1 MWYYERHKFVSGDS
15 GRQSFWVSD
24 GRVGGTLWR
33 VSEKER
39 RRCKTCTRP
48 WYPSISQ
55 AKGQGIQT
63 TTMGE
68 IPLYADV
75 LLFGELIDISSYF
88 NAGKWQKIQDI
99 RGG

>member
-1 MWYYERHKFVSGDS
+1 MR
-15 GRQSFWVSD
+15 
-24 GRVGGTLWR
+24 
-33 VSEKER
+33 
-39 RRCKTCTRP
+39 TRP

-68 IPLYADV
+68 ILLYADV
-75 LLFGELIDISSYF
+75 LLFGELIYVSSYF
-88 NAGKWQKIQDI
+88 NAEKWQKIQNI